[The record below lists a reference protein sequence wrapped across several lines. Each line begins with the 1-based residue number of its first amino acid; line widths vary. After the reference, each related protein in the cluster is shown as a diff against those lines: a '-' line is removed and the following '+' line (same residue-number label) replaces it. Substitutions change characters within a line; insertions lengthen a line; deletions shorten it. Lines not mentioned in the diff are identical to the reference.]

1 MTFILFRYD
10 LNLKKQFFM
19 SKNNQKLHFLYK
31 SELALR
37 YNICLDTLNVWI
49 EKIKDKIPM
58 YVEKQRKF
66 SPSQVKFFDTMFV
79 YNPDQIEMEF

>member
-1 MTFILFRYD
+1 MA
-10 LNLKKQFFM
+10 NNKQE
-19 SKNNQKLHFLYK
+19 LHFLYK
-31 SELALR
+31 SELATR
-37 YNICLDTLNVWI
+37 YNVCLDTFNKWI

-79 YNPDQIEMEF
+79 YNPDDINL